1 MFKNARA
8 FTLIALLA
16 AGCRTENIQS
26 TFVRQGFPISVGSW
40 WQYQVVNDLTGYTD
54 TMTTSVVAAYGLN
67 CGASYIWVNTFA
79 SGISP
84 DTLTVTDRDTAVSF
98 DFYGYHTSYLS
109 NLYIRFP
116 ITLGHNWAE
125 PDVTI
130 SNVMPL
136 GSYAIAG
143 VTYPTVSLLTDMRFI
158 PDNSKTDSLYISPD
172 IGIVKRRRINQG
184 WIYTSTTLYLL
195 AYHIAR

>member
-1 MFKNARA
+1 MFKNAIA
-8 FTLIALLA
+8 FITIALLA
-16 AGCRTENIQS
+16 AGCRRETIQT

-40 WQYQVVNDLTGYTD
+40 WQYQVVDDPTGHTD
-54 TMTTSVVAAYGLN
+54 TMTTTVVAAYGLN
-67 CGASYIWVNTFA
+67 GGASYIWVNNYA

-84 DTLTVTDRDTAVSF
+84 DTLTVTDRDTALSF

-116 ITLGHNWAE
+116 ITLGRNWAE

-130 SNVMPL
+130 SNITSL
-136 GSYAIAG
+136 GDYATAG

-184 WIYTSTTLYLL
+184 WIYTSSTINLL